1 MATKRKVHHHKTRRR
16 KMSGIGGNIETAV
29 YVAVGAIAGEF
40 LINTINT
47 AVGKGSSTGG
57 SDYIGDAAVLAVGV
71 MVPAMM
77 KGSMG
82 SALGMGMVAAGALNI
97 AQDAGLIAGVPMVAG
112 NYSNKPPYAERHV
125 RWCERTVREIIPH
138 LLLDCPI
145 CTFLPTNLD
154 IHN

>member
-29 YVAVGAIAGEF
+29 YVSVGAIAGEF

-57 SDYIGDAAVLAVGV
+57 SDYIGDAAVVAIGV

-77 KGSMG
+77 KGTMG

-112 NYSNKPPYAERHV
+112 NYSNMPVKRLGAYQTRSGALV
-125 RWCERTVREIIPH
+125 AGVGNTRTAAAMEAMM
-138 LLLDCPI
+138 
-145 CTFLPTNLD
+145 
-154 IHN
+154 

>member
-112 NYSNKPPYAERHV
+112 NYSNIPVKRLGAYQTNRGALV
-125 RWCERTVREIIPH
+125 AGVGDTRTAAAMEAMM
-138 LLLDCPI
+138 
-145 CTFLPTNLD
+145 
-154 IHN
+154 